1 MHRLGG
7 QKHGELDNQLAL
19 ATTGTQIESATPGQ
33 DVVQHRIERELVLT
47 RPLRHKSSNSRTIA
61 PDKHRSR
68 LRAMVPWIGGK
79 QPQQITVVGCWHIEG
94 VESLLFSVVL
104 AKRLGEAVEGVPLLP
119 TGEQTPFP
127 GPFRPQPDAIFHPFQ
142 CLPSAVT

>member
-19 ATTGTQIESATPGQ
+19 GTNRTQIELATPGH

-104 AKRLGEAVEGVPLLP
+104 AKRLGEAVEGVRLLP
-119 TGEQTPFP
+119 NREPRALCRE
-127 GPFRPQPDAIFHPFQ
+127 FRHPPRRTIQPRS
-142 CLPSAVT
+142 CLSS

>member
-19 ATTGTQIESATPGQ
+19 GTNRTQIEFATPCH
-33 DVVQHRIERELVLT
+33 DVVEHSIERELVLT

-68 LRAMVPWIGGK
+68 LRPVMPWIGGE
-79 QPQQITVVGCWHIEG
+79 QSQQIPVVGCWRIEG

-104 AKRLGEAVEGVPLLP
+104 TKSLREAVEGIDLLP
-119 TGEQTPFP
+119 AGEQRLLSGDFP
-127 GPFRPQPDAIFHPFQ
+127 HQLVDIFK
-142 CLPSAVT
+142 LL